1 MTTAL
6 GFILLGVLLP
16 VCTVA
21 PGFFL
26 VRRMRLGPLAKLCA
40 ALAASAIVLFLA
52 NFALY
57 TLGLHQAVW
66 RFGLSAV
73 CAGLAAAHARELWR
87 LLRCRQVRGPIIGFA
102 VLVVWSIALLC
113 LVRHFAGGFW
123 GGDWLEHYDRARF
136 FLGRLGRDH
145 LFLQVYLLP
154 ARPPLM
160 NVVCAHFLAQTG
172 VAFVFY
178 QLVTVYV
185 SALLF
190 LPCCLMARLMAPRRR
205 GATQLLVCL
214 FALNPMFCQNLA
226 YPGTKMPACFF
237 VILAVWMY
245 LRGWRKQ
252 DVPLMAGAALTMTA
266 GILVHYSAGPYAL
279 FLVLHYLVAVVWKR
293 RRRAAEL
300 AAAIV
305 PATALLAVW
314 VLWSVAA
321 YGVDG
326 TFLSNTTVVDSQT
339 FTAAQNLA
347 KIGRNIYYTLVPH
360 VVRGAS
366 MGSLNL
372 QGRAGWWRDVFFLM
386 YQTNLPAALG
396 LMGWALVG
404 VLVARSFGGSGR
416 RAGRDQRRFWLALV
430 VFCVVVGVAVH
441 GAEDRFGLA
450 HICLQSLVYLG
461 LTLLAAR
468 LADLPAALRRAGLV
482 GWFADFALGIF
493 LPFRL
498 ARAIFRVEGSGMDI
512 RVSWSAGGMPSRGAV
527 GNWILKQDNGLTFL
541 GDYAALEVYLVQLV
555 ILAGFGVLMWRM
567 VRATGRGAE
576 GDHG

>member
-1 MTTAL
+1 MTIAL
-6 GFILLGVLLP
+6 RCILLAVLLP

-26 VRRMRLGPLAKLCA
+26 VRRLRLAPLAKLCA
-40 ALAASAIVLFLA
+40 ALAASAAVLFLA
-52 NFALY
+52 NFTLY
-57 TLGLHQAVW
+57 TLGLHEAVW
-66 RFGLSAV
+66 RFALSVV

-102 VLVVWSIALLC
+102 VLVAWSIALLC

-136 FLGRLGRDH
+136 FLGRLPPDH
-145 LFLQVYLLP
+145 LFLKVFLLP

-172 VAFVFY
+172 AAFVFY
-178 QLVTVYV
+178 QVVTLYV
-185 SALLF
+185 SALVF
-190 LPCCLMARLMAPRRR
+190 FPCCLMARLMAPRHRR
-205 GATQLLVCL
+205 ATQLLVCL

-226 YPGTKMPACFF
+226 YPGTKMPTCFF

-245 LRGWRKQ
+245 LRGWKKQ
-252 DVPLMAGAALTMTA
+252 DVPLMAGAALTMAA
-266 GILVHYSAGPYAL
+266 GGLVHYSAAPYAL
-279 FLVLHYLVAVVWKR
+279 FLVLHYLAVVIRNR
-293 RRRAAEL
+293 RRRAVEL

-305 PATALLAVW
+305 PAAALLAVW
-314 VLWSVAA
+314 VLWSVAV

-326 TFLSNTTVVDSQT
+326 TFLSNTAVVDSQE
-339 FTAAQNLA
+339 FTAGQNLA

-366 MGSLNL
+366 MGALNL

-386 YQTNLPAALG
+386 YQTNLPAAVG
-396 LMGWALVG
+396 LVGWALVG
-404 VLVARSFGGSGR
+404 VLTARGFVGRGR
-416 RAGRDQRRFWLALV
+416 RVGRDQRRFWLALV
-430 VFCVVVGVAVH
+430 VFCAVVGVAVH

-450 HICLQSLVYLG
+450 HICLQSLVYLA

-468 LADLPAALRRAGLV
+468 FADLPRLLRWAGLA

-498 ARAIFRVEGSGMDI
+498 ARAVFRVEGSGTDI

-555 ILAGFGVLMWRM
+555 ILAGFGVLMWRI
-567 VRATGRGAE
+567 VRAAGRGAE